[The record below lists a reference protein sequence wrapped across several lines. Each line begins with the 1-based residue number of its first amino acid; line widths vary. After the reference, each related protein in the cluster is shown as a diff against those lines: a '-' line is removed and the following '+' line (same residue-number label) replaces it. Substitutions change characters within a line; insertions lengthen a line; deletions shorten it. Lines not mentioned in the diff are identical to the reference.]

1 MAVTALPA
9 DPHGRVTSLLRA
21 RQVSCRGGLTDLADA
36 VLTITQP
43 PPARLADGFAQ
54 VDQAE
59 TRWRRERS
67 ALLLDRDTLVCAL
80 DDLHAAAARH
90 LHAGTAA
97 TAAELTQALTDAL
110 DALEP
115 LPAVPPCTG

>member
-1 MAVTALPA
+1 MALTALPA

-36 VLTITQP
+36 VLTITHSP
-43 PPARLADGFAQ
+43 PPGPPSTRTP

-59 TRWRRERS
+59 ARWRRERS
-67 ALLLDRDTLVCAL
+67 AVLLDRDTLVCAL
-80 DDLHAAAARH
+80 VDLHAAAARH
-90 LHAGTAA
+90 LHAGTTA
-97 TAAELTQALTDAL
+97 TAAELAHALADAR

-115 LPAVPPCTG
+115 LPAVPPRAG